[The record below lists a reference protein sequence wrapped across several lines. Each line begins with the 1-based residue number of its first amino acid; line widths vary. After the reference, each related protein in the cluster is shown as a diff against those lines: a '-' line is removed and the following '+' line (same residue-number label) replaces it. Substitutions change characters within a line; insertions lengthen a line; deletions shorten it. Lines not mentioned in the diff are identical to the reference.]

1 MDKKQIITS
10 KKSITEGYRGNG
22 AQTPTPTKLTPMPQ
36 IKPAPHL
43 PKK

>member
-1 MDKKQIITS
+1 MNKQQIIT
-10 KKSITEGYRGNG
+10 KKSVTEGYKGNG
-22 AQTPTPTKLTPMPQ
+22 AQTPTPTKLTPMPK